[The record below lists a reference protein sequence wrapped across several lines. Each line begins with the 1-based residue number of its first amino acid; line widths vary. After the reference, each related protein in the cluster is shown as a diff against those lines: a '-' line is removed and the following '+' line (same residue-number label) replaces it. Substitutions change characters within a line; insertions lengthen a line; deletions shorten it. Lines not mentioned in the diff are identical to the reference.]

1 MSTRFAWVLG
11 LLVLVFVGLL
21 VACGSHFS
29 PSSDGLL
36 LVPSLGS
43 AVVQTFSFNLSSGH
57 SSSINK
63 PRPIPGPPS
72 QGSVASIILDPAGAF
87 AYLTS
92 SSTPNPVQSPCT
104 TINSLATYKV
114 NSNGTLTAI
123 GTTTLGSNPPAALA
137 MDSAGEFLFVANSA
151 TCALPGTSTIAGAI
165 SVFSIGSNASLTEV
179 TGSPFAIPAALAGA
193 PANPVALA
201 ITPTI
206 FPALNAAFPALN
218 AACSG
223 TAAPTTE
230 YLYVADAANDA
241 LWEFSVDTSSGVL
254 GKPPNHASVPSFA
267 ASSVPSGIA
276 VDACNRF
283 IYAANQNSNNVSAY
297 TICNG
302 GPASSA
308 TCQSSDGSLV
318 PVPASPFAAGNGPA
332 AVAVD
337 PLGNFVYVVNKLAN
351 TLSGYRISPAS
362 GSLGNASTVTTGST
376 PVSIAIRGDDNWV
389 FVTNY
394 SSANVSEYSLTP
406 ATGGLSPQAPI
417 TTGNFPFGVAV
428 K

>member
-11 LLVLVFVGLL
+11 LLVLVFVGFL

-57 SSSINK
+57 SSSINN
-63 PRPIPGPPS
+63 PPPIPGPPS
-72 QGSVASIILDPAGAF
+72 QGSVTSILLDPAGAF
-87 AYLTS
+87 AYLTTS
-92 SSTPNPVQSPCT
+92 NTPNPVQSPCT
-104 TINSLATYKV
+104 TVSSLAAYKV
-114 NSNGTLTAI
+114 NSNGTLSAV
-123 GTTTLGSNPPAALA
+123 GSTTPLGSNPPTGLA
-137 MDSAGEFLFVANSA
+137 MDSAGKFLFVANGA
-151 TCALPGTSTIAGAI
+151 TCTLPGTSTIAGAI
-165 SVFSIGSNASLTEV
+165 SVFSVGSNAGLTEV
-179 TGSPFAIPAALAGA
+179 TGSPFPIPVTPGGA

-201 ITPTI
+201 ITPTV
-206 FPALNAAFPALN
+206 FPALN

-223 TAAPTTE
+223 TAPPTVE
-230 YLYVADAANDA
+230 YLYVADAASDA
-241 LWEFSVDTSSGVL
+241 VWEFSVDPSSGVL
-254 GKPPNHASVPSFA
+254 GKPPNHSSVPSFA
-267 ASSVPSGIA
+267 TGSVPSGIA
-276 VDACNRF
+276 LDACNRF
-283 IYAANQNSNNVSAY
+283 IYVANQNSNNVSAY

-302 GPASSA
+302 GPASSPA
-308 TCQSSDGSLV
+308 CQGSDGSLV
-318 PVPASPFAAGNGPA
+318 PVPASPFAAGNGPD

-362 GSLGNASTVTTGST
+362 GSLGNVSTVTTGST
-376 PVSIAIRGDDNWV
+376 PVSIAIRSDDNWV

-406 ATGGLSPQAPI
+406 ASGGLSPQAPI
-417 TTGNFPFGVAV
+417 TTDNFPFGVAV

>member
-1 MSTRFAWVLG
+1 MERRLRMPTRFAWLLA
-11 LLVLVFVGLL
+11 LLVLFFVGFL

-57 SSSINK
+57 SSSINN
-63 PRPIPGPPS
+63 PPPIPGPPS

-87 AYLTS
+87 AYLTTS
-92 SSTPNPVQSPCT
+92 DTPNPVQSPCT
-104 TINSLATYKV
+104 TTNSLATYKV
-114 NSNGTLTAI
+114 NSNGTLSAI

-137 MDSAGEFLFVANSA
+137 MDSAGKFLFVANSA
-151 TCALPGTSTIAGAI
+151 TCALPGTSTMAGAI

-179 TGSPFAIPAALAGA
+179 TGSPFPIPATLGGA

-206 FPALNAAFPALN
+206 FPALH

-223 TAAPTTE
+223 TVAPTTA
-230 YLYVADAANDA
+230 YLYAADAANDA

-254 GKPPNHASVPSFA
+254 GKPPNYSSVPSFA
-267 ASSVPSGIA
+267 TGSVPSGIA
-276 VDACNRF
+276 VDACNKF
-283 IYAANQNSNNVSAY
+283 VYAANQNSNNVSAY

-308 TCQSSDGSLV
+308 ACQSSDGSLV
-318 PVPASPFAAGNGPA
+318 PVPASPFAAGNGPD

-337 PLGNFVYVVNKLAN
+337 PFGNFVYVLNKLAN

-362 GSLGNASTVTTGST
+362 GSLGNASTVSTGST
-376 PVSIAIRGDDNWV
+376 PVSIAIRSDDNWV

-394 SSANVSEYSLTP
+394 GSANVSEYSLTP
-406 ATGGLSPQAPI
+406 ATGVLSPQAPI
-417 TTGNFPFGVAV
+417 TTDNFPFGVAV

>member
-1 MSTRFAWVLG
+1 MSTRFAWLLG
-11 LLVLVFVGLL
+11 LLVLVLVGFL

-43 AVVQTFSFNLSSGH
+43 AVVQAFSFNLSSGH
-57 SSSINK
+57 ASSINTA
-63 PRPIPGPPS
+63 PPIPGPPS

-87 AYLTS
+87 AYLTT

-104 TINSLATYKV
+104 TVNSLATYKV
-114 NSNGTLTAI
+114 NSNGTLSTI
-123 GTTTLGSNPPAALA
+123 GTTPLGSNPPAALA
-137 MDSAGEFLFVANSA
+137 MDSAGKFLFVANSA
-151 TCALPGTSTIAGAI
+151 TCVQSGTSAIAGKI

-179 TGSPFAIPAALAGA
+179 AGSPFSVPATLGGP

-206 FPALNAAFPALN
+206 FPALH

-230 YLYVADAANDA
+230 YLYVADAANDV
-241 LWEFSVDTSSGVL
+241 LWEFSVDSSSGVL
-254 GKPPNHASVPSFA
+254 AAPPNNIAVPGFPTG
-267 ASSVPSGIA
+267 SVPSGVA

-283 IYAANQNSNNVSAY
+283 VYAANQNSNDISTY

-302 GPASSA
+302 GPASS
-308 TCQSSDGSLV
+308 TSCQSSNGNLV

-332 AVAVD
+332 AIAVD
-337 PLGNFVYVVNKLAN
+337 PLANFVYVVNKQAN
-351 TLSGYRISPAS
+351 TISGYRISPAS
-362 GSLGNASTVTTGST
+362 GSLGTPSTVTTGTT
-376 PVSIAIRGDDNWV
+376 PVSIAIRNDDVWV

-394 SSANVSEYSLTP
+394 GSASVSEYSLTP

-417 TTGNFPFGVAV
+417 TTDNFPYGVAV

>member
-11 LLVLVFVGLL
+11 LLVLVVVGFL

-57 SSSINK
+57 SSSINN
-63 PRPIPGPPS
+63 PPPIPGPPS

-87 AYLTS
+87 AYLTTS
-92 SSTPNPVQSPCT
+92 NTPNPVQSPCT
-104 TINSLATYKV
+104 TINSLARYKV
-114 NSNGTLTAI
+114 NSNGTLSAI

-137 MDSAGEFLFVANSA
+137 MDSAGKFLFVANSA
-151 TCALPGTSTIAGAI
+151 TCAFPGTSTIAGAI
-165 SVFSIGSNASLTEV
+165 SVFSIASNASLTEV
-179 TGSPFAIPAALAGA
+179 TGSPFPIPATLGGG

-201 ITPTI
+201 ITPTV
-206 FPALNAAFPALN
+206 FPTLH

-223 TAAPTTE
+223 TATPTTE

-254 GKPPNHASVPSFA
+254 GKPPNHSSVPSFA
-267 ASSVPSGIA
+267 TGSVPSGIA

-308 TCQSSDGSLV
+308 ACQSSDGSLV
-318 PVPASPFAAGNGPA
+318 PVPASPFSAGNGPD

-351 TLSGYRISPAS
+351 TLSGYRISPVS

-376 PVSIAIRGDDNWV
+376 PVSIAIRSDDNWV

-417 TTGNFPFGVAV
+417 TTDNFPFGVAV